1 MLFDENLIELLVGE
15 INSYA
20 ESEFVRVGAAERSR
34 ISQWKPTDRDEII
47 TFICFTIYTMTIKLN

>member
-20 ESEFVRVGAAERSR
+20 ESEFLRVGAAENSR

-47 TFICFTIYTMTIKLN
+47 TFISFV